1 MKQGSRFSDFECAAD
16 FNFRITLKSV
26 KNYLSSSHST
36 AVNLLWAL
44 ERMNTV
50 CVEHKSEP
58 IKDIQEALLS
68 DDDQQSVT
76 CSGAAKTRV
85 EFRVP

>member
-1 MKQGSRFSDFECAAD
+1 MKCFRNLLKQGSRFSDFERAAD

-26 KNYLSSSHST
+26 KDYLRSSRPA
-36 AVNLLWAL
+36 AVNLSWAL

-58 IKDIQEALLS
+58 DKEYTGSAFE
-68 DDDQQSVT
+68 
-76 CSGAAKTRV
+76 R
-85 EFRVP
+85 R